1 MWFVITCYNYL
12 FEVSRK
18 HFTSARYL
26 VERLSVCIFSSKTFV
41 NTCFRKA
48 LGGNS
53 CLSGLLGWDL
63 SLPWS
68 PGRNCFEFR
77 TKSDHFYWLT
87 KCLMGLEP
95 GVRFPFFHHSESS
108 DWPVWVALWGL
119 TQTSLC
125 EGKIWRVYT
134 RLCVVT
140 DPCVNSHGDVVPR
153 EKWPCLRGGA
163 KTSKLLCDWLCI
175 FLWVCVGAREVLRE
189 WFTHCVSD
197 PGSLSVSSLFC
208 SA

>member
-1 MWFVITCYNYL
+1 
-12 FEVSRK
+12 
-18 HFTSARYL
+18 
-26 VERLSVCIFSSKTFV
+26 
-41 NTCFRKA
+41 
-48 LGGNS
+48 
-53 CLSGLLGWDL
+53 
-63 SLPWS
+63 
-68 PGRNCFEFR
+68 
-77 TKSDHFYWLT
+77 
-87 KCLMGLEP
+87 MGLEP

-140 DPCVNSHGDVVPR
+140 DPCVNSHGDVVPG

-175 FLWVCVGAREVLRE
+175 FLWVCVGAREVLQE
-189 WFTHCVSD
+189 WFSVWVIRGVCLCPRFFVVPKIMWMCGCRVSINKYVSNC
-197 PGSLSVSSLFC
+197 SLELSIMKKPLQIS
-208 SA
+208 